1 MLKMGSATH
10 KVHGGKLIRVDITH
24 DHSAIQSIKITGD
37 FFLHPEEALDEI
49 NELLT
54 GAELPLQVEK
64 LVQEMN
70 LLLEIQ
76 NAQFIGASPQDII
89 ATLQEALS

>member
-1 MLKMGSATH
+1 MLKTGSATH

-24 DHSAIQSIKITGD
+24 DHAAIQSIKITGD

-64 LVQEMN
+64 LVHEIT
-70 LLLEIQ
+70 LLLEMQ
-76 NAQFIGASPQDII
+76 DAQFIGASPQDII
-89 ATLQEALS
+89 TTLQEALS

>member
-1 MLKMGSATH
+1 MQKTGTATH

-24 DHSAIQSIKITGD
+24 DDALIQSIKITGD

-49 NELLT
+49 TELLT

-64 LVQEMN
+64 LVQEIT
-70 LLLEIQ
+70 LLLEKQ
-76 NAQFIGASPQDII
+76 DAQFIGASPQDLIT
-89 ATLQEALS
+89 TLQEALT

>member
-1 MLKMGSATH
+1 MLKTGTATH

-24 DHSAIQSIKITGD
+24 DDAVIQSIKITGD
-37 FFLHPEEALDEI
+37 FFLHPEETLDEI

-64 LVQEMN
+64 LVQEMT

-89 ATLQEALS
+89 TTLMEALT